1 VDKRN
6 RIGICR
12 RSIWKPDFAGSEKI
26 IRIYYR
32 VSTDKQDFDMQ
43 LEAIQRMCKDKS
55 VEYSTCKIYQDF
67 GISGTT
73 TNRPDYQKLLS
84 EIEEGDSIFVY
95 EFSRLWRDMSEQLRV
110 TKMLKALNVIILSYA
125 DGKIDNNSD
134 TLSVNIRGVLNEY
147 EAERVRKRTRDGIA
161 AKKARVA
168 AGLDEWKP
176 RGKDKTKR
184 SNEGYLKRWAKH
196 RGEINNVRN

>member
-1 VDKRN
+1 
-6 RIGICR
+6 
-12 RSIWKPDFAGSEKI
+12 
-26 IRIYYR
+26 
-32 VSTDKQDFDMQ
+32 MQ
-43 LEAIQRMCKDKS
+43 LEAIQRMCKDKC

-73 TNRPDYQKLLS
+73 VNRPDYQKLLS

-110 TKMLKALNVIILSYA
+110 TKMLKALNVVILSYA

-168 AGLDEWKP
+168 VGIEEWNP
-176 RGKDKTKR
+176 RGKDQKKRKT
-184 SNEGYLKRWAKH
+184 EGYTERWEKWRREH
-196 RGEINNVRN
+196 GK